1 MRTFMRL
8 RLIIQSMGNGVCLYT
23 ATYFPVKYL
32 WGPVT
37 STIWAWWHSSSI
49 WRSTFQTR
57 QWLSSL
63 PVSLV
68 TTMQ

>member
-1 MRTFMRL
+1 MSSNASAQNEMH
-8 RLIIQSMGNGVCLYT
+8 
-23 ATYFPVKYL
+23 FPVKHL